1 MIKIRLSLK
10 ERAAA
15 GLITGY
21 SAGRFD
27 WYMTR
32 HAARC
37 IRDAR
42 AYPPQQARK
51 GKPWLTSLPAPGSDG
66 LNTYSPCGQS

>member
-37 IRDAR
+37 IRDVR

-51 GKPWLTSLPAPGSDG
+51 RETVADVFARAG
-66 LNTYSPCGQS
+66 L